1 MKVKVKV
8 KMKVKVKEKTMIGAC
23 TTLELVSG
31 HPGPPILLMQV
42 ISKSMIVIKGE
53 DHCTGN
59 TKTQRFL
66 GS

>member
-1 MKVKVKV
+1 MKVRV
-8 KMKVKVKEKTMIGAC
+8 KMKVKVKTMIGAC

-53 DHCTGN
+53 DHCNALNRQHKN
-59 TKTQRFL
+59 TKILR
-66 GS
+66 